1 MFGTH
6 WSALR
11 DLLPA
16 YQRIITVSVGNGRN
30 TSFWHDTWLVDGPLA
45 LKMPAL
51 YSHFNG
57 RLNSVHDIM
66 ALGVHNLLQQRLSTQ
81 ASGEPQQ
88 LTNLLGDVIL
98 ENVPDLRTSFY
109 QHGDAKLLSSV
120 IYRASTRAD
129 QPCPSFKF
137 VWRHFAPPRVK
148 FFARL
153 LTKNRINCR
162 AALVIKNILQDAT
175 CEICHQ
181 GHETADHIFSGCSFT
196 RGFWA
201 RIGWN
206 PDDIAPVSELWLTQP
221 PPRIHADIANPT
233 ILLCCWEI

>member
-1 MFGTH
+1 
-6 WSALR
+6 
-11 DLLPA
+11 
-16 YQRIITVSVGNGRN
+16 
-30 TSFWHDTWLVDGPLA
+30 
-45 LKMPAL
+45 
-51 YSHFNG
+51 
-57 RLNSVHDIM
+57 M

-81 ASGEPQQ
+81 ASGELQQ

-196 RGFWA
+196 RGLWA

-233 ILLCCWEI
+233 IYPVMLLGDLETQT